1 MALFRTTE
9 ERPMDRIAAMR
20 AFVRVVEAG
29 NFTKAADT
37 LGVPNPTVTRLI
49 QGL

>member
-1 MALFRTTE
+1 
-9 ERPMDRIAAMR
+9 MDKFSAMH

-37 LGVPNPTVTRLI
+37 DAVSGGIPRVVMRLD
-49 QGL
+49 LRRRA